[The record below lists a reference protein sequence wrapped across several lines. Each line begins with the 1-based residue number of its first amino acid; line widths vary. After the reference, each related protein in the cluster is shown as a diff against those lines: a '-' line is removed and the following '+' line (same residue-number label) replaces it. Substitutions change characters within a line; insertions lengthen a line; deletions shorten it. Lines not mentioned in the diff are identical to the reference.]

1 MLRLAVLLVPLK
13 AYETCSEMGSKQ
25 KITNHDLTFPV
36 CFANVHCGKGLR
48 TFLRTLEAL
57 CTWKHFAIRYRS
69 FGAVCLL
76 QAHLQ
81 RSFAASCQLLSISMI
96 SLLLAWFLLE
106 SKSATSSSKKIN
118 KARSTIAHV
127 KHRSACKLSEYVKEM
142 KTIRITMNQ
151 SSHGPF
157 NFCAQL
163 QKLAFL

>member
-1 MLRLAVLLVPLK
+1 MKHVQKWVP
-13 AYETCSEMGSKQ
+13 SK
-25 KITNHDLTFPV
+25 KITNHDSTFPV
-36 CFANVHCGKGLR
+36 CFANVHCGKGLH

-57 CTWKHFAIRYRS
+57 CTWKHFAVLYRG

-96 SLLLAWFLLE
+96 SLVLVGVEICHLLLQ
-106 SKSATSSSKKIN
+106 KKN

-142 KTIRITMNQ
+142 KTIPIT
-151 SSHGPF
+151 
-157 NFCAQL
+157 
-163 QKLAFL
+163 